1 MENPLVSQL
10 VIHSVIVSFSQS
22 FSLSAGQL
30 VSQSV
35 SQLIRQSASLQ
46 SMSQSNQ
53 SIEVLILYLWVCV
66 HCKRQKEGQME
77 IFKTHNVV
85 IDIHIFNWNWISIYL
100 ISFTAHLSCKV
111 FTSRLNMEGLLSLLH
126 GQVSVRFLFF
136 WSLFRCWR
144 ELYIPAWMGVVLMS
158 PSLERSS

>member
-1 MENPLVSQL
+1 MERPLVNQL

-30 VSQSV
+30 VSQWV
-35 SQLIRQSASLQ
+35 SQLSASLQ

-53 SIEVLILYLWVCV
+53 SIEVLILHLWVCV

-85 IDIHIFNWNWISIYL
+85 IDIYIFNWNWISIYL

-136 WSLFRCWR
+136 WSLFQCWR
-144 ELYIPAWMGVVLMS
+144 ELYILAWMGVVLMS

>member
-1 MENPLVSQL
+1 MERPLVSQL

-30 VSQSV
+30 VSQWV
-35 SQLIRQSASLQ
+35 SQLSASLQ

-53 SIEVLILYLWVCV
+53 SIEVLILHLWVCV

-85 IDIHIFNWNWISIYL
+85 IDIYIFNWNWISIYL

-136 WSLFRCWR
+136 WSLFQCWR
-144 ELYIPAWMGVVLMS
+144 ELYILAWMGVVLMS

>member
-22 FSLSAGQL
+22 FSLSVGQL

-53 SIEVLILYLWVCV
+53 SIEVLILHLWICV

-85 IDIHIFNWNWISIYL
+85 NDIHFYSSDPCSDAGESYLSQPEWVWYLCLHPWKGHLRNVPGRWFSWNGWVQVWGRFKGGSGVL
-100 ISFTAHLSCKV
+100 VELPT
-111 FTSRLNMEGLLSLLH
+111 LNLKN
-126 GQVSVRFLFF
+126 
-136 WSLFRCWR
+136 
-144 ELYIPAWMGVVLMS
+144 I
-158 PSLERSS
+158 

>member
-1 MENPLVSQL
+1 MERPLVNQL

-30 VSQSV
+30 VSQWV
-35 SQLIRQSASLQ
+35 SQLSASLQ

-53 SIEVLILYLWVCV
+53 SIEVLILHLWVCV
-66 HCKRQKEGQME
+66 HCKKQKEGQME

-111 FTSRLNMEGLLSLLH
+111 FTSRLNMEGLLSLLR

>member
-1 MENPLVSQL
+1 MERPLVSQL

-30 VSQSV
+30 VSQWV
-35 SQLIRQSASLQ
+35 SQLSASLQ

-53 SIEVLILYLWVCV
+53 SIEVLILHLWVCV
-66 HCKRQKEGQME
+66 HCKKQKEGQME

-136 WSLFRCWR
+136 WSLFQCWR
-144 ELYIPAWMGVVLMS
+144 ELYILAWMGVVLMS

>member
-53 SIEVLILYLWVCV
+53 LIEVLILHLWVCV

-85 IDIHIFNWNWISIYL
+85 IDIHIFQL
-100 ISFTAHLSCKV
+100 K
-111 FTSRLNMEGLLSLLH
+111 LN
-126 GQVSVRFLFF
+126 FNLFN
-136 WSLFRCWR
+136 
-144 ELYIPAWMGVVLMS
+144 
-158 PSLERSS
+158 

>member
-1 MENPLVSQL
+1 MERPLVSQL

-30 VSQSV
+30 VSQWV
-35 SQLIRQSASLQ
+35 SQLSASLQ

-53 SIEVLILYLWVCV
+53 SIEVLILHLWVCV

-85 IDIHIFNWNWISIYL
+85 IDIYIFNWNWISIYL

-111 FTSRLNMEGLLSLLH
+111 FTSRLNMEGLLSLLL